1 MKLIQ
6 GVFFI
11 TLAVG
16 FIVLSQSLYTVDETE
31 QAIVLQL
38 GQPVGD
44 GEDIIKKP
52 GLHFKFPLIQDVRRF
67 DSRILAVDPEPKQM
81 VVSSSL
87 YSSVNNQKAGL
98 KNKDKNQK
106 PEGVIENVT
115 GEPIIVDVF
124 ARYKISDPLKFL
136 KTLRTEHEAKTRI
149 EGIVNDATRSVLG
162 NTTLRDLL
170 SAKRTQVMANI
181 LERVNK
187 KTMEDDLGIDV
198 VDVRIVRADLTQELR
213 QSTVRRMQSELRERA
228 TETRA
233 KGEERALEIRSSA
246 EKDRQIILAKA
257 ERDAQIHKGEGDNI
271 AIETYAKAFNRD
283 KEFYEFL
290 RSMEAYNATLSNP
303 ETRLIL
309 SPDSRFLRYLT
320 DGE

>member
-1 MKLIQ
+1 MKLAQ
-6 GVFFI
+6 GIFLIV
-11 TLAVG
+11 LAVG
-16 FIVLSQSLYTVDETE
+16 FITLALSIYTVDETE

-38 GQPVGD
+38 GQPVGQD
-44 GEDIIKKP
+44 GNFIKEP
-52 GLHFKFPLIQDVRRF
+52 GLHFKLPIVQEVRRF
-67 DSRILAVDPEPKQM
+67 DSRILSVDPDAKQM

-87 YSSVNNQKAGL
+87 QQSL
-98 KNKDKNQK
+98 KQNDQDKDDDNKI
-106 PEGVIENVT
+106 GVIENVT

-136 KTLRTEHEAKTRI
+136 KTLRTENEARTRI
-149 EGIVNDATRSVLG
+149 EGILNDATRSVLG

-170 SAKRTQVMANI
+170 SAKRTNVMKQI
-181 LERVNK
+181 LTRVNK
-187 KTMEDDLGIDV
+187 RTGEDDLGIDV
-198 VDVRIVRADLTQELR
+198 IDIRIVRADLTQELR

-246 EKDRQIILAKA
+246 EKDRQIILANA
-257 ERDAQIHKGEGDNI
+257 ERDAQILKGEGDNI
-271 AIETYAKAFNRD
+271 AIATYAKAFNRD
-283 KEFYEFL
+283 KDFYEFM
-290 RSMEAYNATLSNP
+290 RSMEAYQNTLANQ